1 MIVAEP
7 SREVVGNGPLARG
20 RVVVLWEGQP
30 HIETGPDREITDINS
45 DGKRQSIAPG
55 DEDQSPTDLDATTT
69 ADDSDQTTGA
79 TASSG
84 TSDPGDAG
92 SGDDASDHG
101 NGATGSNGHDTGEP
115 AVTTQMATIDAP
127 APVEEPAPT
136 PDPADP
142 ASGPTGAD
150 EPPVTTQLPVVEAPV
165 EPAPAPTAGPPVPPG
180 IEEPPVTT
188 QMPVVDVPPPPL
200 GPAIPSG
207 ERPAAFPSGE
217 RPAAYAS
224 GERPAAYS
232 SGEFTTASTTVASGE
247 RPAASGEQPAGGG
260 PSGERPRHFKSGS
273 FEAET
278 GEGTPREIP
287 KVLALVVPG
296 VLLVLLIVAWA
307 VDTATHSGQV
317 LRNVELAGTSV
328 DGTKEDELPQ
338 LVAGLAE
345 DMGARKVTLTSGDLV
360 YETTAAELG
369 LKVDE
374 TATVDATMDAG
385 RGSAIFVRPFQW
397 VGSFFSSRQVDL
409 DLTVSEG
416 TTAETLQR
424 LQGADH
430 LQPVEPQ
437 IALTAAGFTVTPGE
451 PGTGIHAE
459 QVASDLLAAA
469 EASPDG
475 GAIEIDAAPQEQ
487 APTFSDEQAQE
498 LADRANEMT
507 ADGITLKAGDD
518 PRPVPVPAQTLR
530 GWLGQTVTDGQLD
543 LAFNTE
549 AATQALPG
557 LMAAVA
563 TEPKNAT
570 VRMGANG
577 QPEIVPAENGVTCC
591 GENSAELIWTGLRDG
606 QAEVKLEA
614 AVAEPEWT
622 TAEVEAWKVVGPVG
636 GNRGWQNSQ
645 ELTSGQPAGFTTY
658 HGAGETRNINIEKI
672 ADDVRGAVIPPGG
685 EFSIND
691 HVGTRTYAK
700 GYVDAGAISQGL
712 HVQEVGGGISQFA
725 TTMFN
730 ASFFAGFDILE
741 YQTHSEHF
749 SRYPPGREATMG
761 IPGSGPD
768 LRIRNNSPYGVLIW
782 TSYTPTSIT
791 VTFYSSPHGTAVQS
805 GISETQNGVCRIVT
819 TTRTRTYPDGTSE
832 QDTFKSQPYRPEGK
846 RCDGSVIPPPAPPGS
861 TPPPPN
867 G

>member
-1 MIVAEP
+1 
-7 SREVVGNGPLARG
+7 
-20 RVVVLWEGQP
+20 LWEGQP
-30 HIETGPDREITDINS
+30 HIATGPSREIRNINS
-45 DGKRQSIAPG
+45 DGKRQGIAPG
-55 DEDQSPTDLDATTT
+55 DEDQSPTALDATTT
-69 ADDSDQTTGA
+69 ADDSDQTPGA
-79 TASSG
+79 EASSG
-84 TSDPGDAG
+84 TSDPGDPE
-92 SGDDASDHG
+92 SGASASDHG
-101 NGATGSNGHDTGEP
+101 NGATGTNGHDTGEP

-127 APVEEPAPT
+127 APVDEPAPAPT
-136 PDPADP
+136 PDPAE
-142 ASGPTGAD
+142 AAD
-150 EPPVTTQLPVVEAPV
+150 PPVTNQMPAVDAPAPA
-165 EPAPAPTAGPPVPPG
+165 EPKPAEPAPTAGPPVPPG

-188 QMPVVDVPPPPL
+188 QMPVVDVPPPPAAPTL
-200 GPAIPSG
+200 PSG

-217 RPAAYAS
+217 RPAAYGGSGEPTTATGTIAS
-224 GERPAAYS
+224 GERPSAY
-232 SGEFTTASTTVASGE
+232 ASGE
-247 RPAASGEQPAGGG
+247 SPAAGG

-296 VLLVLLIVAWA
+296 VVLALLIVAWA

-317 LRNVELAGTSV
+317 LRNVELAGTSI
-328 DGTKEDELPQ
+328 DGTKEDELPGI
-338 LVAGLAE
+338 VGGLAE
-345 DMGARKVTLTSGDLV
+345 DMGTRKVTLTSGDLV

-374 TATVDATMDAG
+374 TATVDAAMDAG

-397 VGSFFSSRQVDL
+397 VGSFFSPREVDL
-409 DLTVSEG
+409 DVTVSEG

-475 GAIEIDAAPQEQ
+475 GPIEIDAEPQEQ

-507 ADGITLKAGDD
+507 ADGITLKAADSAT
-518 PRPVPVPAQTLR
+518 PVPAQTVR
-530 GWLGQTVTDGQLD
+530 GWLSQTVTDGQLD
-543 LAFNTE
+543 LAFNAE
-549 AATQALPG
+549 AATQALPA
-557 LMAAVA
+557 LMANVA
-563 TEPKNAT
+563 KEPQNAT
-570 VRMGANG
+570 VKMGANG
-577 QPEIVPAENGVTCC
+577 QPEIVPAVNGVTCC
-591 GENSAELIWTGLRDG
+591 GENSAELIWAGLRDG
-606 QAEVKLEA
+606 QAEVELEA
-614 AVAEPEWT
+614 TVAEPEWT
-622 TAEVEAWKVVGPVG
+622 TAEVESWKIVGPVG
-636 GNRGWQNSQ
+636 GNRGWQNNQ

-700 GYVDAGAISQGL
+700 GYVDAGAIREGL

-730 ASFFAGFDILE
+730 AAFFAGFDILE

-768 LRIRNNSPYGVLIW
+768 LRIRNNSPYGVLVW

-791 VTFYSSPHGTAVQS
+791 VTFYSSPHATAEQT

-832 QDTFKSQPYRPEGK
+832 QDSFKSQPYRPEGK
-846 RCDGSVIPPPAPPGS
+846 RCDGSVIPPPAPPGG
-861 TPPPPN
+861 TTLPPPT